1 MSIITITT
9 TTTSTTS
16 TTTTTTTNTISSSSS
31 ISSSISSI
39 SISTIII
46 ISIII
51 ILLIVVVVIIIIIIS
66 SIMFIISVFLFYEYV
81 INHYHLAIHN
91 SFSWR
96 TQKRAS
102 LDLGG
107 FALLRFGLR
116 FPLLRLNKAMRKIEL
131 PSGTQ
136 TCQME
141 NGLSIG
147 DCSWY
152 VQL

>member
-1 MSIITITT
+1 MSIITITI

-46 ISIII
+46 IISIII
-51 ILLIVVVVIIIIIIS
+51 ILLIVVVIIIIS

-91 SFSWR
+91 SFSLR

>member
-1 MSIITITT
+1 M
-9 TTTSTTS
+9 
-16 TTTTTTTNTISSSSS
+16 ISNIKYQ
-31 ISSSISSI
+31 ISNICI
-39 SISTIII
+39 III

-51 ILLIVVVVIIIIIIS
+51 IIVIIIIVVVVVVVIIIIIII
-66 SIMFIISVFLFYEYV
+66 SIMFIKSVFLFYEYV

-91 SFSWR
+91 SFSLR
-96 TQKRAS
+96 TQKRAN
-102 LDLGG
+102 LDSGG

-141 NGLSIG
+141 NGLSID
-147 DCSWY
+147 DCS
-152 VQL
+152 

>member
-1 MSIITITT
+1 MYDIKYQISNICIIMHHHHHHQHHHHHRHHHHRRRRRHHHHHHI
-9 TTTSTTS
+9 
-16 TTTTTTTNTISSSSS
+16 
-31 ISSSISSI
+31 
-39 SISTIII
+39 
-46 ISIII
+46 
-51 ILLIVVVVIIIIIIS
+51 

-91 SFSWR
+91 SFSLR
-96 TQKRAS
+96 TQKRAN
-102 LDLGG
+102 LDSGG

-141 NGLSIG
+141 NGLSID
-147 DCSWY
+147 DCS
-152 VQL
+152 

>member
-1 MSIITITT
+1 M
-9 TTTSTTS
+9 
-16 TTTTTTTNTISSSSS
+16 ISNIKYQ
-31 ISSSISSI
+31 ISNICI
-39 SISTIII
+39 III

-51 ILLIVVVVIIIIIIS
+51 IIVIIIIVVVVVVVVIIIIIII
-66 SIMFIISVFLFYEYV
+66 SIMFIKSVFLFYEYV

-91 SFSWR
+91 SFSLR
-96 TQKRAS
+96 TQKRAN
-102 LDLGG
+102 LDSGG

-141 NGLSIG
+141 NGLSID
-147 DCSWY
+147 DCS
-152 VQL
+152 